1 MKNFIFTS
9 KRIRLFFTALFIV
22 LFFHSYSNSIALN
35 CSDST
40 KGYIG
45 TYFEYSGVNKSI
57 GIKDISK
64 LIFKNSS
71 EQVLNLGLNDSTYW
85 LHSKLIFESDCIKYF
100 EFDSQGI
107 DTLEVFLFRKDTLV
121 KNYLLGSNVK
131 TSKWPLPSHKY
142 AFPVESSLGDTL
154 DLYIRMKSSQQLLVP
169 IQFKSEQ
176 LYWKNNLKDNLV
188 YGIYFGIISVMI
200 FYNLFLYFSVRDVNY
215 LYYIAY
221 IFFVGMAQASILGY
235 AQSYLWPNV
244 EWLRLNGT
252 ILMGSLSGIF
262 TLLFV
267 INFLRT
273 RRYTPFLHI
282 VLWVAVGF
290 DVLAIILLLFGVNGY
305 NIVNSVAAIGSVIV
319 IITALSIMRKGYLP
333 AKFFLVAYSFFLLS
347 VIVFVLKD
355 FSILPFNDLTT
366 KSMIY
371 GSSFEIVLLSL
382 ALANRINVLREE
394 KETSQAEALK
404 ALRENE
410 KIIREQNVL
419 LEQRVNE
426 RTLEL
431 QEANEELTV
440 TLSNLKDTQTQL
452 VDAEKMASLGQLTA
466 GIAHEIN
473 NPINF
478 VTSNIKPLKRD
489 LADVYELVE
498 AYSIIETEEMEDALK
513 KAHELKEEIDY
524 DYLKEEIES
533 LVQGISDGAN
543 RTSEIVRG
551 LKNFSRL
558 DEDVVKPADLH
569 EGLSST
575 IVLLQSKIK
584 EGIKVIKDFDENLP
598 KIDCYPG
605 KLNQVFMNILNNG
618 IYAVSHKNYV
628 EDEAPTLTLKT
639 QMNGNMAS
647 VHLIDNG
654 IGMDEATKK
663 KIFDPFFTTKDVG
676 EGTGLGMSIVYKII
690 EKHGGNMTVNSEL
703 GKGTEFI
710 ITLPLSQPNEFE

>member
-1 MKNFIFTS
+1 MTKYILGVIFLITSLKGFSQEITFDCNSSDNKYFGTHLEFFKTKESISVKDLETVDFEKVTGEVPNFGVTESTIWFKGSLFNVS
-9 KRIRLFFTALFIV
+9 KCEALFEIENQSLDTVEFFLYEGDKLLAHSLAGQQVPVSEWEVQNPV
-22 LFFHSYSNSIALN
+22 LGFP
-35 CSDST
+35 
-40 KGYIG
+40 
-45 TYFEYSGVNKSI
+45 
-57 GIKDISK
+57 
-64 LIFKNSS
+64 FK
-71 EQVLNLGLNDSTYW
+71 V
-85 LHSKLIFESDCIKYF
+85 ESDTKLDFYF
-100 EFDSQGI
+100 
-107 DTLEVFLFRKDTLV
+107 KV
-121 KNYLLGSNVK
+121 K
-131 TSKWPLPSHKY
+131 SKKQ
-142 AFPVESSLGDTL
+142 
-154 DLYIRMKSSQQLLVP
+154 IIVP
-169 IQFKSEQ
+169 ITVRSMESFYDSRLESHIKTG
-176 LYWKNNLKDNLV
+176 L
-188 YGIYFGIISVMI
+188 YFGIILVMI
-200 FYNLFLYFSVRDVNY
+200 LYNLFLFISVRDINY
-215 LYYIAY
+215 LFYILYIAS
-221 IFFVGMAQASILGY
+221 VGLAQGTLMGY
-235 AQSYLWPNV
+235 TTIYLWPNNEWMV
-244 EWLRLNGT
+244 ENAVYLFG
-252 ILMGSLSGIF
+252 ILSGACTAVFIISF
-262 TLLFV
+262 IKTKEYVPILHKFFV
-267 INFLRT
+267 SF
-273 RRYTPFLHI
+273 I
-282 VLWVAVGF
+282 VLYGVITIMVLTGYKMEAYQAINLVAGVG
-290 DVLAIILLLFGVNGY
+290 AIVAL
-305 NIVNSVAAIGSVIV
+305 VAAIRINN
-319 IITALSIMRKGYLP
+319 KGYMP
-333 AKFFLVAYSFFLLS
+333 AKFFLFAYSFFLGSIIIL
-347 VIVFVLKD
+347 VLKD
-355 FSILPFNDLTT
+355 YGVLPYNEFT
-366 KSMIY
+366 KSSVIY

-394 KETSQAEALK
+394 KEASQAEALK

-410 KIIREQNVL
+410 KIIREQNVM

-440 TLSNLKDTQTQL
+440 TLSNLRDTQTQL

-489 LADVYELVE
+489 LADVYELVD
-498 AYSIIETEEMEDALK
+498 AYSSIQEEGQAEALK

-569 EGLSST
+569 EGLAST
-575 IVLLQSKIK
+575 MILLKSKLKDGIEIV
-584 EGIKVIKDFDENLP
+584 KDFDENLP

-618 IYAVSHKNYV
+618 IYAVTHKQYP
-628 EDEAPTLTLKT
+628 EGELPTLTLKT
-639 QMNGNMAS
+639 RMNGEKAS

-690 EKHGGNMTVNSEL
+690 EKHGGTMTVNSEL

-710 ITLPLSQPNEFE
+710 ITLPLRQPNEFQ

>member
-1 MKNFIFTS
+1 MRKYILALLLIITSLKGFGQEITYDCNSENNEYFGNQLEYYKTDKSLAVKDLERVEFKKISQDVPNFGVTESTIWLKGKLRSLTECE
-9 KRIRLFFTALFIV
+9 ALFEIENQSLDTV
-22 LFFHSYSNSIALN
+22 
-35 CSDST
+35 
-40 KGYIG
+40 
-45 TYFEYSGVNKSI
+45 
-57 GIKDISK
+57 
-64 LIFKNSS
+64 
-71 EQVLNLGLNDSTYW
+71 
-85 LHSKLIFESDCIKYF
+85 
-100 EFDSQGI
+100 EF
-107 DTLEVFLFRKDTLV
+107 FLFQGDDLVAHSVAGQQVPVREWEV
-121 KNYLLGSNVK
+121 KNPVLGFPFQSLENAQLDFYFKVK
-131 TSKWPLPSHKY
+131 SKKQ
-142 AFPVESSLGDTL
+142 
-154 DLYIRMKSSQQLLVP
+154 IIVP
-169 IQFKSEQ
+169 ITVRSMDSFYSRRLESHIKTG
-176 LYWKNNLKDNLV
+176 L
-188 YGIYFGIISVMI
+188 YFGIILVMI
-200 FYNLFLYFSVRDVNY
+200 LYNLFLFISVRDINF
-215 LYYIAY
+215 LYYILY
-221 IFFVGMAQASILGY
+221 IASVGLAQGTLMGFTTI
-235 AQSYLWPNV
+235 YLWPNNDWLV
-244 EWLRLNGT
+244 ENAVYLFG
-252 ILMGSLSGIF
+252 ILSGLF
-262 TLLFV
+262 TAIFV
-267 INFLRT
+267 ISFIKT
-273 RRYTPFLHI
+273 KEYVPILHKFFVSFI
-282 VLWVAVGF
+282 VLYGVITIMVLTGYELEAYQAINLIAGVGAIVA
-290 DVLAIILLLFGVNGY
+290 LI
-305 NIVNSVAAIGSVIV
+305 AAIAVS
-319 IITALSIMRKGYLP
+319 RKGYMP
-333 AKFFLVAYSFFLLS
+333 AKFFLFAYSFFLGSIIIL
-347 VIVFVLKD
+347 VLKD
-355 FSILPFNDLTT
+355 YGILPYNEFT
-366 KSMIY
+366 KSSVIY

-394 KETSQAEALK
+394 KEASQAEALR

-489 LADVYELVE
+489 LVDVYELVD
-498 AYSIIETEEMEDALK
+498 AYTAIEEEGMADALK

-524 DYLKEEIES
+524 DYIKEEIES

-584 EGIKVIKDFDENLP
+584 EGIKVVKDFDENLP

-618 IYAVSHKNYV
+618 IYAVSHKNYE

-639 QMNGNMAS
+639 QMNKSMVS

-676 EGTGLGMSIVYKII
+676 EGTGLGMSIVYKIV
-690 EKHGGNMTVNSEL
+690 EKHGGTMTVNSEL

-710 ITLPLSQPNEFE
+710 ITLPLRQPNEFQ

>member
-1 MKNFIFTS
+1 MIKYIHALLLVVASIASFGQEIKYDCNSENSEYFGTQLEYYKTDKHLDINDLKKVEFEKLTQNVPNFGVTESTIWLKGT
-9 KRIRLFFTALFIV
+9 IRNLTECEALFEIENQSLDTV
-22 LFFHSYSNSIALN
+22 EFFLFQGNHLLSHSVAGQQVPVSDWDVQNPVFGFPFHSSNNTRL
-35 CSDST
+35 DF
-40 KGYIG
+40 
-45 TYFEYSGVNKSI
+45 YFKVKSKKQI
-57 GIKDISK
+57 I
-64 LIFKNSS
+64 
-71 EQVLNLGLNDSTYW
+71 
-85 LHSKLIFESDCIKYF
+85 
-100 EFDSQGI
+100 
-107 DTLEVFLFRKDTLV
+107 
-121 KNYLLGSNVK
+121 
-131 TSKWPLPSHKY
+131 
-142 AFPVESSLGDTL
+142 
-154 DLYIRMKSSQQLLVP
+154 VP
-169 IQFKSEQ
+169 ITVGSMDSFYSRRLESHIKTG
-176 LYWKNNLKDNLV
+176 L
-188 YGIYFGIISVMI
+188 YFGIILVMI
-200 FYNLFLYFSVRDVNY
+200 LYNLFLFISVRDVNFLFY
-215 LYYIAY
+215 ILYIAS
-221 IFFVGMAQASILGY
+221 VGLAQGTLMGY
-235 AQSYLWPNV
+235 TTIYLWPNNDWLV
-244 EWLRLNGT
+244 ENAIYLFG
-252 ILMGSLSGIF
+252 ILSGLF
-262 TLLFV
+262 TAIFV
-267 INFLRT
+267 ISFIKT
-273 RRYTPFLHI
+273 KEYVPILHKFFVSFI
-282 VLWVAVGF
+282 AIYCVIFIMMLTGFKLEAYQSINLVAAVG
-290 DVLAIILLLFGVNGY
+290 AIVALI
-305 NIVNSVAAIGSVIV
+305 AAITVS
-319 IITALSIMRKGYLP
+319 RKGYMP
-333 AKFFLVAYSFFLLS
+333 AKFFLFAYSFFLMSIIIL
-347 VIVFVLKD
+347 VLKD
-355 FSILPFNDLTT
+355 YGILPYNEFT
-366 KSMIY
+366 KSSVIY

-394 KETSQAEALK
+394 KEASQAEALK

-489 LADVYELVE
+489 LVDVYELVD
-498 AYSIIETEEMEDALK
+498 AYIAIEEEGMIDALK

-524 DYLKEEIES
+524 DYIKEEIES

-584 EGIKVIKDFDENLP
+584 EGIKVVKDFDENLP

-618 IYAVSHKNYV
+618 IYAVSHKNYE
-628 EDEAPTLTLKT
+628 EDEVPTLTLKT